1 MKDLIVLAADKNI
14 EYAVRGLLERSADL
28 GIHPPESEVIVHPR
42 RDPGCFNEA
51 PDFLRPWTR
60 QFRHTLVLFDYA
72 GCGCEHRLEAD
83 TVADDLLGR
92 LARNGWDNRG
102 EVVVLNPELEAWVW
116 SSRPYVDVCLGW
128 AGRQPP
134 LREWLAQSG
143 FWPPNAPK
151 PPDPKGAMEAAL
163 RQVRKPR
170 SSAIYLNLA
179 RQATLGGHTER
190 GFVRFAQALQRWF
203 PR

>member
-14 EYAVRGLLERSADL
+14 EHAVRGLLERPADL
-28 GIHPPESEVIVHPR
+28 GIRPLDLEVLVHFR

-51 PDFLRPWTR
+51 PDFLRPWTG
-60 QFRHTLVLFDYA
+60 QSQHALVLFDYA
-72 GCGCEHRLEAD
+72 GCGCEHRLSPDDVAAD
-83 TVADDLLGR
+83 LRNR
-92 LARNGWDNRG
+92 LARNGWG
-102 EVVVLNPELEAWVW
+102 ERAEAIVLVPELEVWVW
-116 SSRPYVDVCLGW
+116 SKDPYVDACLGW

-134 LREWLAQSG
+134 LREWLAQNG
-143 FWPPNAPK
+143 LWPDDAPK

-163 RQVRKPR
+163 RQACKPR

-179 RQATLGGHTER
+179 RQARLQGHTEPA
-190 GFVRFAQALQRWF
+190 FVRFVQTLQRWF